1 MQNNR
6 EAKIKRH
13 TKETDIELVLQLD
26 GTGESEI
33 STGVGFFDHML
44 THLAKHSRWNL
55 IVRAKGDLHVDA
67 HHTVEDVGLCIGAA
81 LKDALGDKGGVRR
94 FACSSVP
101 MDETLAN
108 VAVDISGRPML
119 VYNVR
124 YPTDKVG
131 EFDVQLVEEF
141 FRAIVNTAGL
151 TLHINVSYGDN
162 SRHIAEAIFKAS
174 AQALGQAT
182 QVIDDINRI
191 PSTKGVL

>member
-1 MQNNR
+1 MKNR
-6 EAKIKRH
+6 QAKIKRH
-13 TKETDIELVLQLD
+13 TKETEIELILQLD
-26 GTGESEI
+26 GSGESEI
-33 STGVGFFDHML
+33 STGIGFFDHML
-44 THLAKHSRWNL
+44 THLSKHSRWNL

-81 LKDALGDKGGVRR
+81 LKDSLGDKGGLQR
-94 FACSSVP
+94 FACGSVP

-119 VYNVR
+119 VYNVS

-141 FRAIVNTAGL
+141 FRAVVNTAGL
-151 TLHINVSYGDN
+151 TLHINVPYGNN
-162 SRHIAEAIFKAS
+162 SHHIAEAIFKAA

-182 QVIDDINRI
+182 QIIDDVNHI
-191 PSTKGVL
+191 PSTKGTL